1 MLCSFSQKTA
11 KKGRREIFQKGKKI
25 IQKKLQKSYYD
36 NCVKSVKK
44 ITNTNKTNTQKN
56 IKDFFRK
63 MSILQKELKKLEK
76 TKKSILKKKYLTIK
90 KYTHKMKQKT
100 QKIPY

>member
-56 IKDFFRK
+56 TKT
-63 MSILQKELKKLEK
+63 SLEK
-76 TKKSILKKKYLTIK
+76 FRFYKKN
-90 KYTHKMKQKT
+90 
-100 QKIPY
+100 

>member
-11 KKGRREIFQKGKKI
+11 KKGRREIFQIGKKI

-44 ITNTNKTNTQKN
+44 ILQTQ
-56 IKDFFRK
+56 
-63 MSILQKELKKLEK
+63 
-76 TKKSILKKKYLTIK
+76 TKQ
-90 KYTHKMKQKT
+90 THKKT
-100 QKIPY
+100 